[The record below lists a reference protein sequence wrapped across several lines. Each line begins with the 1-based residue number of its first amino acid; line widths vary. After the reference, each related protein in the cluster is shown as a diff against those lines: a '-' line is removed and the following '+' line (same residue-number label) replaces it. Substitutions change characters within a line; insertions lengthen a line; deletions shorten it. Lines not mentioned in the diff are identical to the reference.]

1 MPSSGL
7 WDHTVAWLLI
17 FLKIVHSGYKRKSEK
32 EKVREGGREERRKKL
47 EETAKRIPL
56 GPRARRREKQEGKR
70 K

>member
-1 MPSSGL
+1 M